1 MTDNPR
7 LHVLYGHARLA
18 DREVDELIGL
28 AHGLTADGTLVP
40 AEIEYLEKWLVSH
53 DAALGNPLVR
63 KLLTRVDEILAH
75 DTVNPEEAADLFK
88 VLQSFAAG
96 DLELGEAL
104 KSTSLPLD
112 APPPTINFQGERFC
126 FTGTFTF
133 GTRKECESAAATLG
147 GVCGGLN
154 RQTRYLVVGAYATDS
169 WMHSAFGRKIENAV
183 QMRSE
188 GVPVAIVAE
197 QHWAEYV
204 NRK

>member
-1 MTDNPR
+1 MTDDTR

-18 DREVDELIGL
+18 DREVDELVGL

-53 DAALGNPLVR
+53 DASLGNPMVR
-63 KLLTRVDEILAH
+63 KLLTRVDEIVAH
-75 DTVNPEEAADLFK
+75 VTVNPEEAADLFK
-88 VLQSFAAG
+88 VLQNFAAG
-96 DLELGEAL
+96 DFELGEAL

-112 APPPTINFQGERFC
+112 APPPTINFQGARFC

-133 GTRKECESAAATLG
+133 GTRRECEAAATGLG
-147 GVCGGLN
+147 GVCGGLS

-188 GVPVAIVAE
+188 GVPIAIVAE
-197 QHWAEYV
+197 QHWVGYV
-204 NRK
+204 GRK